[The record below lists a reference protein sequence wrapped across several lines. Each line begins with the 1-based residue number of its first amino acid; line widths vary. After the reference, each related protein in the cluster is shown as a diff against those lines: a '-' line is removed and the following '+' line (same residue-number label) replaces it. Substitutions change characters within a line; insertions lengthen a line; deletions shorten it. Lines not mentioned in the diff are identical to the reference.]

1 MIYRGSVVKINDKDI
16 VVMTENNTFE
26 KIKKFEG
33 LEEGMEVYFEKQ
45 DIIKN
50 KKSHLN
56 NIPTV
61 AAAIFLLVFT
71 SIYGI
76 SFWNT
81 NYEAIALVSV
91 DINPSVEIELNKNH
105 KVIKA
110 LPINEDATN
119 LPLHELKNKPLVD
132 ALNSLVQMTENEGYI
147 KSTEK
152 NYVVVTAVQL
162 EDNSENSQSLEQF
175 LAQGKIKIE
184 NDSKN
189 RNQDIEVVTIESN
202 KEMLDAARK
211 ENISVGKMEM
221 YENAKNTE
229 TDNDVLDIQEFKN
242 TSVKELIEK
251 TKKEHP
257 VFEEHPSN
265 NKNKDKQD
273 EKEHPVFDKHPGNN
287 KSKNKDE
294 EVENNPKDH
303 PVFKEHPKDR
313 KEKEHPVF
321 DKHPSNNKN
330 KDKQEEKFKDN
341 KKDHPVFK
349 NHPKNKKSN

>member
-1 MIYRGSVVKINDKDI
+1 MIYRGSVIKVNDKNI

-45 DIIKN
+45 DVIKN
-50 KKSHLN
+50 KKSSLN
-56 NIPTV
+56 SISTV

-81 NYEAIALVSV
+81 NYQAIALVSV

-132 ALNSLVQMTENEGYI
+132 ALDQLIQMTENEGYI

-152 NYVVVTAVQL
+152 NYVVVTSVQL
-162 EDNSENSQSLEQF
+162 KNNSEESKSLEQF

-211 ENISVGKMEM
+211 ENVSVGKMEM
-221 YENAKNTE
+221 YKNAKNVE
-229 TDNDVLDIQEFKN
+229 KDNEALDIKEFKN

-251 TKKEHP
+251 TKKDHP

-265 NKNKDKQD
+265 NKNKDKDKQE
-273 EKEHPVFDKHPGNN
+273 EKE
-287 KSKNKDE
+287 
-294 EVENNPKDH
+294 H

-321 DKHPSNNKN
+321 DKHPGNDNSKN
-330 KDKQEEKFKDN
+330 KDKDKKVEKEKFKDN
-341 KKDHPVFK
+341 KKEHPVFDE
-349 NHPKNKKSN
+349 HPKNKKSN